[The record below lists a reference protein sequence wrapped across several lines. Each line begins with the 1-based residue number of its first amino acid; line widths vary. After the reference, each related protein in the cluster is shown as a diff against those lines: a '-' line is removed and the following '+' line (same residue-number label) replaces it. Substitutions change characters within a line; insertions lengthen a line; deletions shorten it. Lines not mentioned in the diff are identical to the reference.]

1 MGFLTKELIL
11 ATEDGDQIEIVSI
24 PEWDADV
31 RVMEMDAARR
41 DAFQAAGLVEV
52 APGKFEMSRENFSAR
67 LAVFSLVD
75 ETGELLFGP
84 ENIEALGSKNG
95 KALERI
101 AEVAIRLSK
110 LSSNATEQA
119 KND

>member
-1 MGFLTKELIL
+1 MGFLTKELIST
-11 ATEDGDQIEIVSI
+11 TEDAGQIEIVAV
-24 PEWDADV
+24 PEWGGDV

-52 APGKFEMSRENFSAR
+52 EPQKFVMSRENFSAR

-75 ETGELLFGP
+75 ESGHLLFSP
-84 ENIEALGSKNG
+84 EDIEVLGRKSG

-101 AEVAIRLSK
+101 ATVAIRLSK
-110 LSSNATEQA
+110 LSDTATEQA